1 MMQKQHLTYWLVFVL
16 GIGLG
21 AALSAGFADAT
32 CPAESK
38 AGITPVSGQGVA
50 PASVHPAHVSARVD
64 PNASRRLPQLTE
76 PSPADAVSAA
86 VPLYEQELLLFVP
99 EQ

>member
-1 MMQKQHLTYWLVFVL
+1 MMQKQHLTYWLVFLL

-32 CPAESK
+32 CPAERK
-38 AGITPVSGQGVA
+38 AGGFSISVAGTA
-50 PASVHPAHVSARVD
+50 PASVHPMSAPARVEPLTAD
-64 PNASRRLPQLTE
+64 LQTSWTASG
-76 PSPADAVSAA
+76 AA
-86 VPLYEQELLLFVP
+86 AAPLRYDHELLLFVP